1 MLERFQSREADRGAR
16 ELSADMGTASK
27 RVRDEWLALR
37 CKLRTPGA
45 FEDLIG
51 EMEPPILYYLS
62 KLLND
67 EGRAFDLLQEVWLA
81 AYHGIGRLEDPQAL
95 RVWLYRIAH
104 GLAVDRIRSDV
115 SRERAERAWA
125 ETQERGEEESF
136 DAEDA
141 AAIHRALD
149 ELDVKHREVL
159 VLHFLNDVSI
169 GELASVVGC
178 PEGTV
183 KSRIYHAKRA
193 LKDALKR
200 GGHGTN
206 EK

>member
-1 MLERFQSREADRGAR
+1 
-16 ELSADMGTASK
+16 MGTASK

-51 EMEPPILYYLS
+51 ELEPPLLYYVS

-67 EGRAFDLLQEVWLA
+67 ESRAFDLLQEVWLA
-81 AYHGIGRLEDPQAL
+81 AYRGIRRLEDPQAL
-95 RVWLYRIAH
+95 RVWMYRIAH

-115 SRERAERAWA
+115 SRERAEREWA
-125 ETQERGEEESF
+125 QSQERGEEESF
-136 DAEDA
+136 DADDA

-169 GELASVVGC
+169 SEIASVVGC

-193 LKDALKR
+193 LKDVLKR

>member
-1 MLERFQSREADRGAR
+1 VPF
-16 ELSADMGTASK
+16 
-27 RVRDEWLALR
+27 
-37 CKLRTPGA
+37 
-45 FEDLIG
+45 
-51 EMEPPILYYLS
+51 EPPLFYYVT

-81 AYHGIGRLEDPQAL
+81 AYHGIRRLEDPQAL

-115 SRERAERAWA
+115 SRERAERVWA
-125 ETQERGEEESF
+125 ESQERSDEDSF

-141 AAIHRALD
+141 AAIHQALD

-159 VLHFLNDVSI
+159 VLHFLNDVSV
-169 GELASVVGC
+169 GEIASVVRC

-193 LKDALKR
+193 LRDALKR
-200 GGHGTN
+200 GGYGTH
-206 EK
+206 ER

>member
-1 MLERFQSREADRGAR
+1 
-16 ELSADMGTASK
+16 MGTASQ

-37 CKLRTPGA
+37 CQAREAGA
-45 FEDLIG
+45 FEELIL
-51 EMEPPILYYLS
+51 EMESPLLYYVA

-67 EGRAFDLLQEVWLA
+67 ESRALDVLQEVWLS
-81 AYHGIGRLEDPQAL
+81 AYHGIRRLEEPQAL

-104 GLAVDRIRSDV
+104 GQAVDRVRSDV

-125 ETQERGEEESF
+125 ESQERGDENSF

-149 ELDVKHREVL
+149 RLDVKHCDVL
-159 VLHFLNDVSI
+159 VLHFLNDFSLAEIASI
-169 GELASVVGC
+169 VGC
-178 PEGTV
+178 PDGTV

-193 LKDALKR
+193 LKEALKR
-200 GGHGTN
+200 GGYGTD